1 MQCLEMKQQQIGA
14 VLFSICIT
22 VICVIIICVA
32 IDKTFIKYINEVQN
46 NKGINFNSKVRN
58 KFFKVFFI

>member
-1 MQCLEMKQQQIGA
+1 MQCLEMKQRQIGA

-32 IDKTFIKYINEVQN
+32 IDKTFTKYINEVDT
-46 NKGINFNSKVRN
+46 NKGIDFDSKVRN
-58 KFFKVFFI
+58 KFL